1 MKKNILLG
9 ILCLIALKGYSQCTD
24 CHDGRN
30 FGHSEISYGSA
41 LPPNGNNTLGVSFD
55 STACGLNYVQA
66 VQNTQTRYTA
76 TIGTGFPTHDTI
88 VGLPN
93 GCKRIIKAYLY
104 CEASCKVS
112 SPSSYTIMDTV
123 TNPLTVKSV
132 FSPVLIGTAG
142 SKCWGDLS
150 TGTWR
155 ADITSAISGNG
166 VYRINLSGFT
176 DVDWEVDGISMVIIY
191 QDQTATYTG
200 TFVLSDG
207 QYTIGGGTVTYTAT
221 GFNACA
227 AAPAVAF
234 MDLADV
240 QNNVGATFTTTEN
253 GTAGGPYASLFFQSA
268 VVNTNV
274 TLGQTSTTS
283 TMSRPSDCY
292 AWFLSGL
299 YFQTACLTCTP
310 ATVSFTTHITPA
322 PCGTD
327 SGAAKIIV
335 ADTTGVTYHWSTGS
349 TKDSI
354 FGVAAGT
361 YTAVITGPGGCPI
374 DTTHIVIPI
383 SDSLFASIAY
393 TKDSVCYG
401 DSLTLEGSGGRRYLW
416 SPGGATTSKININ
429 LSATTT
435 YTLYTYSSACKD
447 STNLTLKVIPKIKD
461 TITAIGDT
469 ICPHGSA
476 TLTATG
482 TGGQVTYKWNTGA
495 TTSVIVVSDTV
506 TTTYT
511 VTAYGI
517 CDSVKK
523 TMKVIVVP
531 LPKPVISGPLWKCK
545 GMKDTLKVSS
555 ATNPTTYVWSN
566 GATTSSIITGN
577 ITGDSTI
584 YVTAENSLGCSA
596 TDTFHIAERL
606 YPTASINYPPECGTT
621 PDVITAKGI
630 GTGPFTYKW
639 STGGTYDTISVIV
652 PDTTT
657 FSVTISN
664 GCPITKTITVVPY
677 FPSLSACCNTTIS
690 IGGNATISS
699 GGSDIIKYEWLPG
712 TGLNCDTCANVIATP
727 TVTTTYTVT
736 GTDEAGCPTQ
746 RTITVVV
753 ETPCFNFTVP
763 NVFTP
768 TNPGTLGLDNLF
780 YINTGYSNLS
790 SWSLLIYDRWGKEM
804 FKSTNPTQYWNGSS
818 ESGGEA
824 PAGVYYYVIDGV
836 CQGTT
841 YKKDGFVQL
850 IR

>member
-1 MKKNILLG
+1 MKRIPLLAFILFLFG
-9 ILCLIALKGYSQCTD
+9 ETPHLKAQCYANVHFDSKADTGGAHGSTFTIVTAHPNELILIGYDGWNTPGVGPVNVDGNAATHINTAHTGNSAVGEVYCYAAPLAGTHTIVCNESGYSSPYYLNFAESFYVTGSCTPLNCSD
-24 CHDGRN
+24 LITTETSIGGTSHYDTAMITTTTPNEMIFCTAVYNTGIFPGNRLLLRGATMLDTLHEGNGIDA
-30 FGHSEISYGSA
+30 SSA
-41 LPPNGNNTLGVSFD
+41 
-55 STACGLNYVQA
+55 
-66 VQNTQTRYTA
+66 
-76 TIGTGFPTHDTI
+76 DTI
-88 VGLPN
+88 
-93 GCKRIIKAYLY
+93 A
-104 CEASCKVS
+104 
-112 SPSSYTIMDTV
+112 
-123 TNPLTVKSV
+123 
-132 FSPVLIGTAG
+132 
-142 SKCWGDLS
+142 
-150 TGTWR
+150 
-155 ADITSAISGNG
+155 
-166 VYRINLSGFT
+166 
-176 DVDWEVDGISMVIIY
+176 
-191 QDQTATYTG
+191 
-200 TFVLSDG
+200 
-207 QYTIGGGTVTYTAT
+207 
-221 GFNACA
+221 
-227 AAPAVAF
+227 
-234 MDLADV
+234 
-240 QNNVGATFTTTEN
+240 NV
-253 GTAGGPYASLFFQSA
+253 
-268 VVNTNV
+268 
-274 TLGQTSTTS
+274 
-283 TMSRPSDCY
+283 
-292 AWFLSGL
+292 
-299 YFQTACLTCTP
+299 
-310 ATVSFTTHITPA
+310 
-322 PCGTD
+322 
-327 SGAAKIIV
+327 
-335 ADTTGVTYHWSTGS
+335 
-349 TKDSI
+349 
-354 FGVAAGT
+354 AGT
-361 YTAVITGPGGCPI
+361 YTVTSSDVNSCCGGEIILVAIVPPLCGSLYSINDSIVNGTCHGNDGKAFVTITGGVGPFTYSWTPIGGTNDSATGLSGGTYTVNVVDAGGCSTSAAITITQPLAI
-374 DTTHIVIPI
+374 HTVVSSVPSDSACTGQNVTLSASGANTYIWSTSQTTSSITVVIPAGDTAYYGVKGMNGACSDSTSFKIKIIPEITATISAI
-383 SDSLFASIAY
+383 SDS
-393 TKDSVCYG
+393 
-401 DSLTLEGSGGRRYLW
+401 
-416 SPGGATTSKININ
+416 
-429 LSATTT
+429 
-435 YTLYTYSSACKD
+435 
-447 STNLTLKVIPKIKD
+447 
-461 TITAIGDT
+461 
-469 ICPHGSA
+469 ICPHG
-476 TLTATG
+476 TTTVIATG
-482 TGGQVTYKWNTGA
+482 IGGQATYKWSNGY
-495 TTSVIVVSDTV
+495 TTSSISVTDSV

-511 VTAYGI
+511 ATVYGL
-517 CDSVKK
+517 CDSTKVMK
-523 TMKVIVVP
+523 TVTVIP
-531 LPKPVISGPLWKCK
+531 FPKPSIAGSLWKCK
-545 GMKDTLKVSS
+545 GTKDTLTVSS
-555 ATNPTTYVWSN
+555 TINPTTYKWSN
-566 GATTSSIITGN
+566 GETSSSIITGTIN
-577 ITGDSTI
+577 GDSTI